1 VSQSLGWDRD
11 IDNILRRVNT
21 YIPILMTLRTSR
33 EWRKLQAGRAVFFF
47 YMKSV
52 WRPCMTSYLCG
63 YLGRKVG
70 RHGMSSSSHEGFIT
84 SLSHIVCN
92 NRRSRKYGYLVA
104 RQLSRSD
111 NVRLYADPR
120 VYGPSCTLQFLHL
133 ILSLF
138 AISRGNAADT
148 RARVE
153 CACGKNFCNVTFTSR
168 DWTRDIP

>member
-1 VSQSLGWDRD
+1 
-11 IDNILRRVNT
+11 
-21 YIPILMTLRTSR
+21 
-33 EWRKLQAGRAVFFF
+33 
-47 YMKSV
+47 
-52 WRPCMTSYLCG
+52 MTSYLCG

-84 SLSHIVCN
+84 SLSHIVRN

-148 RARVE
+148 RAR
-153 CACGKNFCNVTFTSR
+153 GMRMRKKLLQRNFYLAR
-168 DWTRDIP
+168 LDARHPIIEDIVQIVFLNFLKFRTCILI